1 VTLVLLSIRIKPRA
15 GRYLPGK
22 MPYDQAVHTSPA
34 APGRV
39 SRACCS
45 PVAAIALRREAPWPL
60 QRLRSCRCTVDPEE
74 PQKRLQTFSRSCSGC
89 RPISSCSYSPT
100 GCSSVAGALPHCSPG
115 RRRRTPGLCTTAY
128 CTIFHSSRFTLRHG
142 SCWMAGYGRTWLCS
156 ATPPSGRGAS
166 RGDRLAVSPEGSRHR
181 KPRLRQGRQS
191 SVRSVLKRGG
201 WRLSSDWPSLLCRP
215 AQHPFILGLPGGS
228 APLPNTVIRT
238 WQRALHLP

>member
-1 VTLVLLSIRIKPRA
+1 MGAPTAVGRPPRDLIPGQLDERTRDGARAGTRRRHIVTLVLLSIRIKPRA

-166 RGDRLAVSPEGSRHR
+166 RRDRLAVSPEGFS
-181 KPRLRQGRQS
+181 PTANQDL
-191 SVRSVLKRGG
+191 
-201 WRLSSDWPSLLCRP
+201 D
-215 AQHPFILGLPGGS
+215 
-228 APLPNTVIRT
+228 
-238 WQRALHLP
+238 RAGNPP